1 MGRVRRFLINNVPT
15 HCCPHGGHCQWCHLG
30 LGTAPNRG
38 PCSRTSCPSTAWAS
52 FGVKKPGRC
61 RPWCVRGSE
70 RGVQGSRCCRCVVA
84 GAPGWAAVS
93 SAQILPLPAG
103 PFRAR
108 AGFCW
113 KPAEPAS
120 PAASLGLWLGAGP
133 APGPRGGGDTGDRT
147 RAWRHRGRC
156 LCQLARQE
164 LLPSPR
170 CPHAVPTPQTA
181 AAHGEPWTAAGTQVV
196 ADLWHP
202 VMGRQWEPGGDSERL
217 CWVAAGSGLAQRMSH
232 RPGEGGALVAP
243 RLASLGPVAHAMS
256 PVAIQGACQH

>member
-133 APGPRGGGDTGDRT
+133 APGPRGGGG
-147 RAWRHRGRC
+147 HRGQDRG
-156 LCQLARQE
+156 LVAPWA
-164 LLPSPR
+164 LPVPAGETGAA
-170 CPHAVPTPQTA
+170 AVPTLSPRRPHA
-181 AAHGEPWTAAGTQVV
+181 PDCCCPRRAM
-196 ADLWHP
+196 D
-202 VMGRQWEPGGDSERL
+202 
-217 CWVAAGSGLAQRMSH
+217 GSGDAGR
-232 RPGEGGALVAP
+232 G
-243 RLASLGPVAHAMS
+243 
-256 PVAIQGACQH
+256 